1 MIQTF
6 NIDVFIQVVSNAETL
21 VGRFTLEVGQAGKQS
36 EYLLSLTFLS
46 RMQNIDADRND
57 A

>member
-1 MIQTF
+1 MQTF

-21 VGRFTLEVGQAGKQS
+21 VGRFTLEVGQAGRQS

-46 RMQNIDADRND
+46 RMQKIDADRND